1 MVQRFVP
8 RREDI
13 KRQDCDKYKR
23 RNGINAENW
32 CSIIIMATVNFRN
45 DLVKELPYL
54 RRFARGLCGD
64 ASLADDLVQDC
75 VERALV
81 KSHLYDPAR
90 PLRAWLYAVLRN
102 IFVSNWRRNAKFK
115 GAKNVDD
122 LVGLEGS
129 TAPEQDN
136 NFSVALITDALDTL
150 PTQQREVLVLISLEE
165 MSYKDASE
173 IIGVPIG
180 TIMSRLS
187 RARAHLENI
196 LEERG
201 TTVLRRVK

>member
-1 MVQRFVP
+1 MTTTTF
-8 RREDI
+8 RR
-13 KRQDCDKYKR
+13 
-23 RNGINAENW
+23 
-32 CSIIIMATVNFRN
+32 
-45 DLVKELPYL
+45 DLITELPYL

-64 ASLADDLVQDC
+64 VALADDLVQDC

-81 KSHLYDPAR
+81 KSHLYDPGR

-102 IFVSNWRRNAKFK
+102 IYVSNWRRNAKFT
-115 GAKNVDD
+115 GAKDLDD
-122 LVGLEGS
+122 LQGFEG
-129 TAPEQDN
+129 AIPPEQES

-150 PTQQREVLVLISLEE
+150 PAAQREVLILISLEE
-165 MSYKDASE
+165 MTYQQASE

-180 TIMSRLS
+180 TVMSRLS
-187 RARAHLENI
+187 RARAHLQNI

>member
-1 MVQRFVP
+1 MSST
-8 RREDI
+8 
-13 KRQDCDKYKR
+13 
-23 RNGINAENW
+23 A
-32 CSIIIMATVNFRN
+32 FRK
-45 DLVKELPYL
+45 DLIAELPYL
-54 RRFARGLCGD
+54 RRFARALSGD

-75 VERALV
+75 VERALT

-102 IFVSNWRRNAKFK
+102 IFISHWRQNSKFT
-115 GAKNVDD
+115 GVKNIDD
-122 LVGLEGS
+122 LVGFEGS
-129 TAPEQDN
+129 VEPEQEM
-136 NFSVALITDALDTL
+136 NFSIALISEALDTL
-150 PTQQREVLVLISLEE
+150 HTQQREVLVLISLEE
-165 MSYKDASE
+165 MSYKEASE

-187 RARAHLENI
+187 RARAHMQNM

>member
-1 MVQRFVP
+1 MTT
-8 RREDI
+8 
-13 KRQDCDKYKR
+13 
-23 RNGINAENW
+23 
-32 CSIIIMATVNFRN
+32 ATFRK
-45 DLVKELPYL
+45 DLIAELPYL

-64 ASLADDLVQDC
+64 AALADDLVQDC

-81 KSHLYDPAR
+81 KSHHYDPAR

-102 IFVSNWRRNAKFK
+102 IYVSNWRRNAKHK
-115 GAKNVDD
+115 SAKHLDD
-122 LVGLEGS
+122 LEGLEG
-129 TAPEQDN
+129 TTPPEQDQ

-150 PTQQREVLVLISLEE
+150 PAQQREVLVLISLEE
-165 MSYKDASE
+165 MSYSQAAE

-187 RARAHLENI
+187 RARANLQKI

-201 TTVLRRVK
+201 TPVLRVVK

>member
-1 MVQRFVP
+1 
-8 RREDI
+8 
-13 KRQDCDKYKR
+13 
-23 RNGINAENW
+23 
-32 CSIIIMATVNFRN
+32 MATTAFRK
-45 DLVKELPYL
+45 DLITELPYL
-54 RRFARGLCGD
+54 RRFARALAGD

-90 PLRAWLYAVLRN
+90 PLRAWLFAVLRN
-102 IFVSNWRRNAKFK
+102 IYVSNWRKNSKFSA
-115 GAKNVDD
+115 AKNLDD
-122 LVGLEGS
+122 LEGLEGS
-129 TAPEQDN
+129 VEPEQETN
-136 NFSVALITDALDTL
+136 LSVALIANALNSL
-150 PTQQREVLVLISLEE
+150 PPQQREVLVLISLEE
-165 MSYKDASE
+165 MSYKEASE

-187 RARAHLENI
+187 RARSYLQSV

>member
-1 MVQRFVP
+1 MT
-8 RREDI
+8 
-13 KRQDCDKYKR
+13 
-23 RNGINAENW
+23 
-32 CSIIIMATVNFRN
+32 STTFRK
-45 DLVKELPYL
+45 DLITELPYL

-75 VERALV
+75 VERALM

-102 IFVSNWRRNAKFK
+102 IYVSNWRRNSKHANAKEL
-115 GAKNVDD
+115 DD
-122 LVGLEGS
+122 LQGFEGAV
-129 TAPEQDN
+129 APDQES
-136 NFSVALITDALDTL
+136 NFSVSLITDALDTL
-150 PTQQREVLVLISLEE
+150 PAPQREVLILVSLEE
-165 MSYKDASE
+165 VSYQQAAE

-187 RARAHLENI
+187 RARAHLQNI

>member
-1 MVQRFVP
+1 MTT
-8 RREDI
+8 
-13 KRQDCDKYKR
+13 
-23 RNGINAENW
+23 
-32 CSIIIMATVNFRN
+32 ATFRK
-45 DLVKELPYL
+45 DLTTELPYL

-75 VERALV
+75 VERALL

-102 IFVSNWRRNAKFK
+102 IYVSNWRRNAKHAN
-115 GAKNVDD
+115 AKELDD
-122 LVGLEGS
+122 LHGFEG
-129 TAPEQDN
+129 AVQPEQESN
-136 NFSVALITDALDTL
+136 LSVALISDALDIL
-150 PTQQREVLVLISLEE
+150 PSQQREVLILISLEE
-165 MSYKDASE
+165 MSYQQASE

-187 RARAHLENI
+187 RARAHLQNI

-201 TTVLRRVK
+201 TPVLRRVK

>member
-1 MVQRFVP
+1 MTT
-8 RREDI
+8 
-13 KRQDCDKYKR
+13 
-23 RNGINAENW
+23 A
-32 CSIIIMATVNFRN
+32 AFRK
-45 DLVKELPYL
+45 DLITELPFL

-102 IFVSNWRRNAKFK
+102 IYVSNWRRNAKHSH
-115 GAKNVDD
+115 AKELDD
-122 LVGLEGS
+122 LQGFEG
-129 TAPEQDN
+129 AVLPEQES

-150 PTQQREVLVLISLEE
+150 PVQQREVLILISLEE
-165 MSYKDASE
+165 MSYQQASE

-187 RARAHLENI
+187 RARAHLQNI